1 MKYNIGFTLGDPGG
15 DGHACTTDY
24 HIVANH
30 SADEISK
37 AYKET
42 TKLLG
47 FDFIKEVGVDFQS
60 DYWIPEKFT
69 KELLKL
75 GIIDEKYV
83 RESDAEWGA
92 PAGCGKSTLV
102 NVIRDYQCDNSKDDP
117 NAVYQTK
124 LGYCDIR
131 GFKNKVEISTD
142 FTRFYFISAEFDDP
156 TSLNNSASAEALLEN
171 GGFQTKRMSTGQR
184 GLAMLSKWLEENKE
198 HWDEKTLLVF
208 DEVDKGFDLSRQV
221 GMSNMYRNLHKKFNV
236 SILAVTHT
244 LFPIL
249 AREEMFYFEFRK
261 MVSSKFY
268 CWMKTGYNI
277 TAEKLEENE
286 RKED

>member
-1 MKYNIGFTLGDPGG
+1 MEYNIGFVIGDPSG

-92 PAGCGKSTLV
+92 PAGC
-102 NVIRDYQCDNSKDDP
+102 Y
-117 NAVYQTK
+117 
-124 LGYCDIR
+124 
-131 GFKNKVEISTD
+131 
-142 FTRFYFISAEFDDP
+142 EFDYAEEEFVDLYFAIVKY
-156 TSLNNSASAEALLEN
+156 SLPDLEWSS
-171 GGFQTKRMSTGQR
+171 RD
-184 GLAMLSKWLEENKE
+184 LEEE
-198 HWDEKTLLVF
+198 TLLLVF

>member
-92 PAGCGKSTLV
+92 PAGC
-102 NVIRDYQCDNSKDDP
+102 Y
-117 NAVYQTK
+117 
-124 LGYCDIR
+124 
-131 GFKNKVEISTD
+131 
-142 FTRFYFISAEFDDP
+142 EFDYAEEEFVDLYFAIVKYSLP
-156 TSLNNSASAEALLEN
+156 DLEWSSRDLEEDTSYLVDVRSNGDGTYKYIAQFYNGGTWLNGVLEEGLNNL
-171 GGFQTKRMSTGQR
+171 K
-184 GLAMLSKWLEENKE
+184 
-198 HWDEKTLLVF
+198 
-208 DEVDKGFDLSRQV
+208 
-221 GMSNMYRNLHKKFNV
+221 
-236 SILAVTHT
+236 
-244 LFPIL
+244 
-249 AREEMFYFEFRK
+249 
-261 MVSSKFY
+261 
-268 CWMKTGYNI
+268 
-277 TAEKLEENE
+277 
-286 RKED
+286 

>member
-1 MKYNIGFTLGDPGG
+1 MYLNIKILEDFRTLKQGDEF
-15 DGHACTTDY
+15 
-24 HIVANH
+24 N
-30 SADEISK
+30 
-37 AYKET
+37 
-42 TKLLG
+42 
-47 FDFIKEVGVDFQS
+47 FDFSKH
-60 DYWIPEKFT
+60 PEI
-69 KELLKL
+69 LIA
-75 GIIDEKYV
+75 GDN
-83 RESDAEWGA
+83 
-92 PAGCGKSTLV
+92 GCGKSTLV
-102 NVIRDYQCDNSKDDP
+102 NIIRDYQCDNSKDDP
-117 NAVYQTK
+117 NAMYQTK

-131 GFKNKVEISTD
+131 GFKNKVEINTD

-156 TSLNNSASAEALLEN
+156 TSLNNSASAEALVEN

-184 GLAMLSKWLEENKE
+184 GLVMLSKWMEENKE

-268 CWMKTGYNI
+268 CWMKTGYDI

>member
-1 MKYNIGFTLGDPGG
+1 
-15 DGHACTTDY
+15 
-24 HIVANH
+24 
-30 SADEISK
+30 
-37 AYKET
+37 
-42 TKLLG
+42 
-47 FDFIKEVGVDFQS
+47 
-60 DYWIPEKFT
+60 
-69 KELLKL
+69 
-75 GIIDEKYV
+75 
-83 RESDAEWGA
+83 
-92 PAGCGKSTLV
+92 
-102 NVIRDYQCDNSKDDP
+102 
-117 NAVYQTK
+117 
-124 LGYCDIR
+124 
-131 GFKNKVEISTD
+131 
-142 FTRFYFISAEFDDP
+142 
-156 TSLNNSASAEALLEN
+156 
-171 GGFQTKRMSTGQR
+171 MSTGQR

-261 MVSSKFY
+261 MVSSKLY

>member
-75 GIIDEKYV
+75 GIIDGKYV
-83 RESDAEWGA
+83 RELDAEWGA
-92 PAGCGKSTLV
+92 PAGCYEFDYAEEEFVNLYFAIVKSFAEQLAEVKNIFRTSYDQAIALNAAIAEDIKV
-102 NVIRDYQCDNSKDDP
+102 KQNEIASIQTQIEFNQQVAEDNSK
-117 NAVYQTK
+117 YISK
-124 LGYCDIR
+124 LKDL
-131 GFKNKVEISTD
+131 IS
-142 FTRFYFISAEFDDP
+142 
-156 TSLNNSASAEALLEN
+156 
-171 GGFQTKRMSTGQR
+171 
-184 GLAMLSKWLEENKE
+184 
-198 HWDEKTLLVF
+198 
-208 DEVDKGFDLSRQV
+208 
-221 GMSNMYRNLHKKFNV
+221 
-236 SILAVTHT
+236 
-244 LFPIL
+244 
-249 AREEMFYFEFRK
+249 
-261 MVSSKFY
+261 
-268 CWMKTGYNI
+268 
-277 TAEKLEENE
+277 
-286 RKED
+286 

>member
-1 MKYNIGFTLGDPGG
+1 MKYNIGFTLGDPRG

-60 DYWIPEKFT
+60 NYWIPERFT

-83 RESDAEWGA
+83 RELDAEWG
-92 PAGCGKSTLV
+92 
-102 NVIRDYQCDNSKDDP
+102 
-117 NAVYQTK
+117 
-124 LGYCDIR
+124 
-131 GFKNKVEISTD
+131 
-142 FTRFYFISAEFDDP
+142 
-156 TSLNNSASAEALLEN
+156 ASAEALLEN

-184 GLAMLSKWLEENKE
+184 GLAMLGKWLEENKE

>member
-1 MKYNIGFTLGDPGG
+1 MKYPKHT
-15 DGHACTTDY
+15 
-24 HIVANH
+24 
-30 SADEISK
+30 K
-37 AYKET
+37 
-42 TKLLG
+42 KLLNSQVLILSRRLEQIFSQTIG
-47 FDFIKEVGVDFQS
+47 YQKR
-60 DYWIPEKFT
+60 FT
-69 KELLKL
+69 KELLKP

-83 RESDAEWGA
+83 RELDAEWGA
-92 PAGCGKSTLV
+92 PAGC
-102 NVIRDYQCDNSKDDP
+102 Y
-117 NAVYQTK
+117 
-124 LGYCDIR
+124 
-131 GFKNKVEISTD
+131 
-142 FTRFYFISAEFDDP
+142 EFDY
-156 TSLNNSASAEALLEN
+156 AEEE
-171 GGFQTKRMSTGQR
+171 GFQTKRMSTGQR
-184 GLAMLSKWLEENKE
+184 GLAMLGKWLEENKE

>member
-1 MKYNIGFTLGDPGG
+1 MEYNIGFVIGDPGG

-92 PAGCGKSTLV
+92 PAGC
-102 NVIRDYQCDNSKDDP
+102 
-117 NAVYQTK
+117 
-124 LGYCDIR
+124 
-131 GFKNKVEISTD
+131 
-142 FTRFYFISAEFDDP
+142 
-156 TSLNNSASAEALLEN
+156 
-171 GGFQTKRMSTGQR
+171 
-184 GLAMLSKWLEENKE
+184 
-198 HWDEKTLLVF
+198 

-261 MVSSKFY
+261 MVSSKLY

>member
-1 MKYNIGFTLGDPGG
+1 MKYNIGFTLGDPVWG
-15 DGHACTTDY
+15 GHACTTDY

-92 PAGCGKSTLV
+92 PAGC
-102 NVIRDYQCDNSKDDP
+102 Y
-117 NAVYQTK
+117 
-124 LGYCDIR
+124 
-131 GFKNKVEISTD
+131 
-142 FTRFYFISAEFDDP
+142 EFDY
-156 TSLNNSASAEALLEN
+156 AEEEFVDLYFAIVN
-171 GGFQTKRMSTGQR
+171 IQR
-184 GLAMLSKWLEENKE
+184 
-198 HWDEKTLLVF
+198 F
-208 DEVDKGFDLSRQV
+208 
-221 GMSNMYRNLHKKFNV
+221 
-236 SILAVTHT
+236 
-244 LFPIL
+244 
-249 AREEMFYFEFRK
+249 
-261 MVSSKFY
+261 
-268 CWMKTGYNI
+268 
-277 TAEKLEENE
+277 
-286 RKED
+286 

>member
-47 FDFIKEVGVDFQS
+47 FDFI
-60 DYWIPEKFT
+60 
-69 KELLKL
+69 
-75 GIIDEKYV
+75 
-83 RESDAEWGA
+83 
-92 PAGCGKSTLV
+92 
-102 NVIRDYQCDNSKDDP
+102 
-117 NAVYQTK
+117 
-124 LGYCDIR
+124 
-131 GFKNKVEISTD
+131 
-142 FTRFYFISAEFDDP
+142 
-156 TSLNNSASAEALLEN
+156 
-171 GGFQTKRMSTGQR
+171 
-184 GLAMLSKWLEENKE
+184 KE

>member
-1 MKYNIGFTLGDPGG
+1 MKYNIGFTLGDPRG

-83 RESDAEWGA
+83 RELDAEW
-92 PAGCGKSTLV
+92 V
-102 NVIRDYQCDNSKDDP
+102 HQ
-117 NAVYQTK
+117 
-124 LGYCDIR
+124 LGVM
-131 GFKNKVEISTD
+131 NLT
-142 FTRFYFISAEFDDP
+142 
-156 TSLNNSASAEALLEN
+156 
-171 GGFQTKRMSTGQR
+171 
-184 GLAMLSKWLEENKE
+184 MLK
-198 HWDEKTLLVF
+198 
-208 DEVDKGFDLSRQV
+208 
-221 GMSNMYRNLHKKFNV
+221 RNL
-236 SILAVTHT
+236 
-244 LFPIL
+244 
-249 AREEMFYFEFRK
+249 
-261 MVSSKFY
+261 
-268 CWMKTGYNI
+268 
-277 TAEKLEENE
+277 
-286 RKED
+286 

>member
-1 MKYNIGFTLGDPGG
+1 MKASEYFGDWMGVIDTQELYRVVSWIGKLDKTTLCPASQNIFRAFQACPLKDCKVVFLGQDPYPQQG
-15 DGHACTTDY
+15 DEF
-24 HIVANH
+24 N
-30 SADEISK
+30 
-37 AYKET
+37 
-42 TKLLG
+42 
-47 FDFIKEVGVDFQS
+47 FDFSKH
-60 DYWIPEKFT
+60 PEI
-69 KELLKL
+69 LIA
-75 GIIDEKYV
+75 GDN
-83 RESDAEWGA
+83 
-92 PAGCGKSTLV
+92 GCGKSTLV

-124 LGYCDIR
+124 LGYCDIK

>member
-1 MKYNIGFTLGDPGG
+1 
-15 DGHACTTDY
+15 
-24 HIVANH
+24 
-30 SADEISK
+30 
-37 AYKET
+37 
-42 TKLLG
+42 
-47 FDFIKEVGVDFQS
+47 
-60 DYWIPEKFT
+60 
-69 KELLKL
+69 
-75 GIIDEKYV
+75 
-83 RESDAEWGA
+83 
-92 PAGCGKSTLV
+92 
-102 NVIRDYQCDNSKDDP
+102 
-117 NAVYQTK
+117 
-124 LGYCDIR
+124 
-131 GFKNKVEISTD
+131 
-142 FTRFYFISAEFDDP
+142 
-156 TSLNNSASAEALLEN
+156 
-171 GGFQTKRMSTGQR
+171 MSTGQR
-184 GLAMLSKWLEENKE
+184 GLAMLGKWLEENKE

-221 GMSNMYRNLHKKFNV
+221 RMSNMYRNLHKKFNV

>member
-92 PAGCGKSTLV
+92 PAGPQADGLDISRLRVLLPTQYDV
-102 NVIRDYQCDNSKDDP
+102 GVDNNNFIPISYREVKE
-117 NAVYQTK
+117 
-124 LGYCDIR
+124 
-131 GFKNKVEISTD
+131 KNRIS
-142 FTRFYFISAEFDDP
+142 
-156 TSLNNSASAEALLEN
+156 
-171 GGFQTKRMSTGQR
+171 
-184 GLAMLSKWLEENKE
+184 EE
-198 HWDEKTLLVF
+198 
-208 DEVDKGFDLSRQV
+208 
-221 GMSNMYRNLHKKFNV
+221 
-236 SILAVTHT
+236 
-244 LFPIL
+244 
-249 AREEMFYFEFRK
+249 
-261 MVSSKFY
+261 
-268 CWMKTGYNI
+268 
-277 TAEKLEENE
+277 
-286 RKED
+286 